1 MRLSRTTVTLHFLI
15 ILPWLFIPVSAISG
29 SLDYDCLLLEL
40 EKAESHTTIG
50 ELRKTCGHTP
60 ESPPTQQTTTQRK
73 AAQEMQSALD
83 NRIEAE
89 KIALTNP
96 FVLLPHKT
104 NYFLF
109 GNYHFNDINTAP
121 WEEPPINETP
131 DFQNIEAKFQVSIK
145 APIVQNLLGDNG
157 HLYFAYTNLS
167 VWQIYNKDLSSPFRD
182 INHEPEAWISFDNDW
197 SLMGWRNR
205 VIDAGIVHQSN
216 GRSDPLS
223 RSWNRIYARFL
234 FEKGNSVLLFK
245 PWYRIKE
252 SPENDDNPDITDYLG
267 NFELGGATR
276 RGKSGYSFLLRN
288 NLKTS
293 DNRGMIQLG
302 WTYPVYKNLRFY
314 TQWFYGYGESLIDYN
329 YRNNALGIGLQYG
342 DWL

>member
-1 MRLSRTTVTLHFLI
+1 MRISSTSVTAYF
-15 ILPWLFIPVSAISG
+15 LFIPVLFIPASAFSD
-29 SLDYDCLLLEL
+29 SLDHACLLLEL
-40 EKAESHTTIG
+40 EKAENHTTVG
-50 ELRKTCGHTP
+50 ELRENCRLTP
-60 ESPPTQQTTTQRK
+60 ETPEAQQPIALEK
-73 AAQEMQSALD
+73 DAHEIQSALD
-83 NRIEAE
+83 NRINAE
-89 KIALTNP
+89 KVALTNP

-121 WEEPPINETP
+121 WEEPPLNETP
-131 DFQNIEAKFQVSIK
+131 EFQNIEAKFQVSIK
-145 APIVQNLLGDNG
+145 APIVQNLFGDTG

-197 SLMGWRNR
+197 SFMGWRNR
-205 VIDAGIVHQSN
+205 VIDTGIVHQSN

-223 RSWNRIYARFL
+223 RSWNRLYARFL

-252 SPENDDNPDITDYLG
+252 SPEQDDNPDITDYLG

-288 NLKTS
+288 NLKTN

-314 TQWFYGYGESLIDYN
+314 TQWFYGYGESLIDYD
-329 YRNNALGIGLQYG
+329 YRNNSLGIGLQYG